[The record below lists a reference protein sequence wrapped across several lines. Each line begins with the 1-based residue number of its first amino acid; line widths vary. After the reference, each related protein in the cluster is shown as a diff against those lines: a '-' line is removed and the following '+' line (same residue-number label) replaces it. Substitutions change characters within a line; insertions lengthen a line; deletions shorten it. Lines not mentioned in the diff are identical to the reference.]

1 MTYVTMSAGASP
13 VALVTGAS
21 SGFGLLTCLELAHA
35 GHRVFA
41 GLRDLSRAQALE
53 DAAHKEQL
61 VVEKVRLDVT
71 QPESIDAAVAEIHAK
86 AGQIDVL
93 VNNAGFGMA
102 GFLEDLD
109 MSEIREQYE
118 TNFFGVVAV
127 TKAVL
132 PGMRARAAGRIINVS
147 SIGGRV
153 ATPGLSAY
161 CSSKFAV
168 EGLSESLRYELKP
181 LGIHVTLV
189 EPGTYKTDIFGRSRR
204 QARRSLDPASPY
216 HKRTKHMEALVE
228 KILARSNADPRDVA
242 RAILRAATAKRP
254 RLRYLVGKDARGEA
268 LAKAVVPEGLFEAA
282 VLKYVGSPE

>member
-1 MTYVTMSAGASP
+1 MSYVTMSAGAPP

-21 SGFGLLTCLELAHA
+21 SGFGLLTCLELSHA
-35 GHRVFA
+35 GFRVFA
-41 GLRDLSRAQALE
+41 GLRDLSRSAAL
-53 DAAHKEQL
+53 DAAAAKEQ
-61 VVEKVRLDVT
+61 VVVDKVVLDVT
-71 QPESIDAAVAEIHAK
+71 QPTSIEAVVAAVKER
-86 AGQIDVL
+86 AGHIDVL

-109 MSEIREQYE
+109 MGELREQYE
-118 TNFFGVVAV
+118 TNFFGLVAV
-127 TKAVL
+127 IKAVV
-132 PGMRARAAGRIINVS
+132 PMMRTRGSGRIINVS

-181 LGIHVTLV
+181 YGVYVALV
-189 EPGTYKTDIFGRSRR
+189 EPGTFKTDIFGRNRR
-204 QARRSLDPASPY
+204 QARRSLDPTSPY

-228 KILARSNADPRDVA
+228 KLLARSTADPRKVA
-242 RAILRAATAKRP
+242 RTIARVATAKRP
-254 RLRYLVGKDARGEA
+254 RLRYLVGKDAQGEA
-268 LAKAVVPEGLFEAA
+268 LAKALVPEGLFEAA